1 MLIIFLLSLVM
12 VAAFFAGIIWSLG
25 ILAGVFK
32 IAFFALVCFAIWKVL
47 FS

>member
-1 MLIIFLLSLVM
+1 MFIIFLLSLIM
-12 VAAFFAGIIWSLG
+12 VTAFFAGIIWSLG

-32 IAFFALVCFAIWKVL
+32 IAFFVLVCFAIWKVI